1 MLHYYSLNSLLLALR
16 NENNTEREK
25 LTQTPTSELEISF
38 WLGEKMLVRVDG
50 GYCQDQIGS
59 ASFACH
65 FSCISKLQIEIT
77 DICSEFQIYQKP
89 ALAKRK
95 ISNFLCN
102 SPPTLWWYRWRKRN
116 WQTTKTFGFCVN
128 WLRNSERLNRLSN
141 MTRQA
146 FVSWRNFYR

>member
-25 LTQTPTSELEISF
+25 LTQTPTSELGISLAGRENVGACWWRLLPGSDWF
-38 WLGEKMLVRVDG
+38 IEFRLPLLVYQQTSDRNYWYLQRVSDL
-50 GYCQDQIGS
+50 S
-59 ASFACH
+59 KASF
-65 FSCISKLQIEIT
+65 
-77 DICSEFQIYQKP
+77 SEEKN
-89 ALAKRK
+89 
-95 ISNFLCN
+95 SNFLCN
-102 SPPTLWWYRWRKRN
+102 SPPTLWCYRWRKRN

-146 FVSWRNFYR
+146 FVLWKNFCR